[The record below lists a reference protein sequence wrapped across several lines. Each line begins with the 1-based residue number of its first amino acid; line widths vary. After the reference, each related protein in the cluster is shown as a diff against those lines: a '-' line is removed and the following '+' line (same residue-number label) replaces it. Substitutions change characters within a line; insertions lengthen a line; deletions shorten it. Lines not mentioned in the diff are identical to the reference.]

1 MEKDKFM
8 GSAEFDLTSL
18 EFNKSQEVTLDLQDA
33 GDEDL
38 IRFVTII
45 ARMTTDLWH
54 WPATTIMYIFFISV
68 VMKQRLHIW
77 GQHFIYSQFLYNS
90 FTQYDHLKN
99 GFLSKYKYIQN
110 TYYLKAHVNCLL
122 V

>member
-8 GSAEFDLTSL
+8 GSAEIDLTSL

-45 ARMTTDLWH
+45 A
-54 WPATTIMYIFFISV
+54 S
-68 VMKQRLHIW
+68 
-77 GQHFIYSQFLYNS
+77 
-90 FTQYDHLKN
+90 
-99 GFLSKYKYIQN
+99 LSWS
-110 TYYLKAHVNCLL
+110 TG
-122 V
+122 